1 MISKQPHTIDL
12 EDYKIVDK
20 NPINRGAFGIIYLV
34 ENRTSKQ
41 RFAAKII
48 TTSSSIQQEI
58 LVSREISILIR
69 VQSPTIIRFYGF
81 SPQDF
86 GAMY

>member
-12 EDYKIVDK
+12 EDFKIVGDK
-20 NPINRGAFGIIYLV
+20 PINRGAFGIIYLV

-48 TTSSSIQQEI
+48 TTSSSIQ
-58 LVSREISILIR
+58 RGILISHVR
-69 VQSPTIIRFYGF
+69 PKFLVEL
-81 SPQDF
+81 
-86 GAMY
+86 MNLL